1 MSRRRAT
8 VVGGLLLA
16 AALSTATIS
25 PANAAN
31 AAVAKETVSTQTTRC
46 RQWTVEGKK
55 WLSAV
60 RKPTKSNNWRTVRRR
75 VVAERVHWK
84 GTARVRADRI
94 VHALD
99 RYCH

>member
-8 VVGGLLLA
+8 VVGGLLLT
-16 AALSTATIS
+16 AALSTATLS
-25 PANAAN
+25 PAN
-31 AAVAKETVSTQTTRC
+31 AAVAKETVSTQTTKC

-60 RKPTKSNNWRTVRRR
+60 RKPTKSDSWRIVRRR
-75 VVAERVHWK
+75 IVAERVHWQ
-84 GTARVRADRI
+84 GPARVRADRI

-99 RYCH
+99 HYCH

>member
-16 AALSTATIS
+16 AALSTATFS
-25 PANAAN
+25 PAN
-31 AAVAKETVSTQTTRC
+31 AAVAKETVSTQTTKC
-46 RQWTVEGKK
+46 QQWTIEGKK

-60 RKPTKSNNWRTVRRR
+60 RKPTKSTNWRTVRRR
-75 VVAERVHWK
+75 IVAERVHWQ